1 MYSFEFLSKF
11 LSSGIPT
18 TVASTPGI
26 GLILVRISTCTCILL
41 IALLQITLIHRS
53 VHSLIWLAQLQH
65 LGTAC
70 ALSSSC
76 REMQK
81 YLRDFFNLRYPFQNK
96 IIFAKFI
103 SLTHKLTIFEKE
115 ST

>member
-1 MYSFEFLSKF
+1 MYMY
-11 LSSGIPT
+11 I
-18 TVASTPGI
+18 VNCIASY
-26 GLILVRISTCTCILL
+26 
-41 IALLQITLIHRS
+41 TLIHRS